1 MRDLVQRG
9 KNMNHTDSKKVGF
22 IHSIG
27 MKIVLL
33 TICAAFI
40 ATAICEVTY
49 NNFIKETTF
58 DKIANNM
65 EDLANAYGSILDQEL
80 EAKKADISYSD
91 LLENVQLRGI
101 DGSYAYLV
109 DQGGTMLYHP
119 TAEKIGQPVENSVV
133 KGLVAELAAGKKP
146 ENGFVSYEF
155 NGEQKYAA
163 YAIQSDNSILV
174 ISADE
179 KNVMTFYTQTTLLS
193 LKIYI
198 FNLII
203 FAIVGLLFSKL
214 FTAPILKLTQI
225 IQKIAAADFRMVDTQ
240 EKINQ
245 RKDEIGLMGNAI
257 SYMRSNT
264 QNLIRQI
271 FSSSQNLEQHMAD
284 VNQASA
290 EISDMCSDTS
300 STTEELAAGMQETS
314 AAAETING
322 NIEKMQQEA
331 NEMHSLSVN
340 GTSLS
345 ESILDRASQLNQ
357 TTIDSDK
364 RTREMYESV
373 RQKTNTAIEDAKA
386 VSKINELTAAIM
398 SISSQT
404 SLLALNANIEAARA
418 GDAGKGFAVVA
429 TEIGSLANQSSEAVS
444 NINGIVSE
452 VNEVVA
458 RMSET
463 LTDSLDFLENVV
475 IKDYS
480 QFTDVSVQY
489 SEDATSFKDSM
500 SQMETSVQSLTS
512 AIHTVADSLSG
523 ISSTIE
529 ESTVGV
535 TEIAAKSSDIVMKT
549 SDNGKSLEACT
560 ASLETLQHIANAFKI
575 D

>member
-1 MRDLVQRG
+1 
-9 KNMNHTDSKKVGF
+9 MNHTDSKKVGF

-49 NNFIKETTF
+49 TKFIKEIIF
-58 DKIANNM
+58 EKVENNM
-65 EDLANAYGSILDQEL
+65 KDLATAYGSILDREF
-80 EAKKADISYSD
+80 EAKKADIAYSD
-91 LLENVQLRGI
+91 LLENVQLQGI
-101 DGSYAYLV
+101 EGSYAYLV
-109 DQGGTMLYHP
+109 DQSGTMLYHP

-133 KGLVAELAAGKKP
+133 KGLVADLAAGKKM
-146 ENGFVSYEF
+146 ENGFVSYAF
-155 NGEQKYAA
+155 KGEQKYAA

-179 KNVMTFYTQTTLLS
+179 KNVMTFYAQTILLAG
-193 LKIYI
+193 KI
-198 FNLII
+198 NLLNLFV
-203 FAIVGLLFSKL
+203 FAFVGFVFSKL
-214 FTAPILKLTQI
+214 FTTPILKLTQI
-225 IQKIAAADFRMVDTQ
+225 IQKIAAADFRIVDTQ
-240 EKINQ
+240 EKINR

-444 NINGIVSE
+444 NINSIVSE